1 MHDMNKLKHL
11 KDLDAGAPE
20 AMKAFWAFDQA
31 VFKDGEISALNK
43 QLIAVAVALT
53 TQCAY
58 CLEIHT
64 KEARQVG
71 ATDAQLA
78 EVTTVAAAIR
88 AGGAITHG
96 THLF

>member
-1 MHDMNKLKHL
+1 MHDMDKLKHL

-20 AMKAFWAFDQA
+20 AMAAFWAFNQA
-31 VFKDGEISALNK
+31 VFKDGALSALDK

-58 CLEIHT
+58 CIEIHT
-64 KEARQVG
+64 RDAREAG

-78 EVTTVAAAIR
+78 EATTVAAAIR
-88 AGGAITHG
+88 AGGAVTHG